1 MMNNIH
7 DSQILNYQINFEYSK
22 IEIVVLNEQGEHVNI
37 SFNDIFAFH
46 FEDQLPSSIILDIV
60 EAEIDLFATENK
72 ELLDKRKNYFWPMDY
87 DYVEELT
94 DYIKENGYR
103 YYKIQAS
110 YGLNGWI
117 LSKKVLVTKKKR

>member
-1 MMNNIH
+1 MNNIH

-72 ELLDKRKNYFWPMDY
+72 ELLDKRKN
-87 DYVEELT
+87 
-94 DYIKENGYR
+94 
-103 YYKIQAS
+103 
-110 YGLNGWI
+110 
-117 LSKKVLVTKKKR
+117 

>member
-1 MMNNIH
+1 
-7 DSQILNYQINFEYSK
+7 
-22 IEIVVLNEQGEHVNI
+22 
-37 SFNDIFAFH
+37 
-46 FEDQLPSSIILDIV
+46 
-60 EAEIDLFATENK
+60 
-72 ELLDKRKNYFWPMDY
+72 MDY